1 MQTVAMQLRFSGH
14 LIGLVPTMGNLHAGH
29 LSLIKQAKE
38 KSDKVI
44 VSIFVN
50 PKQFGPNEDF
60 EEYPRTWKEDLKKC
74 EGQSARAYL
83 CSEEG
88 QHPHSLT
95 EASSWLFNAIGCS
108 QAP

>member
-1 MQTVAMQLRFSGH
+1 MQVIESVEEMQTVAMQLRFGGH
-14 LIGLVPTMGNLHAGH
+14 LIGLVPTMGNLHEGH

-60 EEYPRTWKEDLKKC
+60 DEYPRTWKRPEKM
-74 EGQSARAYL
+74 
-83 CSEEG
+83 
-88 QHPHSLT
+88 
-95 EASSWLFNAIGCS
+95 
-108 QAP
+108 